1 MERRQVGLREI
12 GLLESWADQKRLI
25 LDPDMFRGTVMNGR
39 PFVGDGSEH
48 TVLGGKMTYGQF
60 KATHQRK
67 KKVAKP
73 EALLG

>member
-1 MERRQVGLREI
+1 VN
-12 GLLESWADQKRLI
+12 
-25 LDPDMFRGTVMNGR
+25 VM
-39 PFVGDGSEH
+39 
-48 TVLGGKMTYGQF
+48 GGKMTYGQF